1 VSLDQDEEAIRAVT
15 TRFAL
20 RAVDLAVYNPDL
32 DDEDRTLR
40 AGLRIIELLSRA
52 IAKSTSLSA
61 SE

>member
-1 VSLDQDEEAIRAVT
+1 MT